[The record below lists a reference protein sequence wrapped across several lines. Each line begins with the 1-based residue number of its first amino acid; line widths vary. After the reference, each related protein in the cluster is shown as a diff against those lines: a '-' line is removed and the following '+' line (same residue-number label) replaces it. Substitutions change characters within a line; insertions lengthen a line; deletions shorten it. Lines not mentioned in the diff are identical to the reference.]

1 MNKHRAASPSAESVT
16 IRDYPVTPSPSP
28 LIAIYPGTFDPLTA
42 GHVDLIVRASK
53 FVETLIVGVLR
64 NESKHPLFSVQERME
79 MVEDTVAGYANVR
92 VASFDGL
99 LVEFAANQNASLI
112 VRGIRAISDY
122 EYELQMALMNRRLRP
137 EIETVFMMASEAY
150 SFISSRLVKEVIKLG
165 GDINGLVP
173 PSVEQRLKARLR
185 SAQTLHA

>member
-1 MNKHRAASPSAESVT
+1 MSR
-16 IRDYPVTPSPSP
+16 VTPQSSP

-42 GHVDLIVRASK
+42 GHLDLIVRASN

-64 NESKHPLFSVQERME
+64 NESKQPLFSVEERME
-79 MVEDTVAGYANVR
+79 MVQETVAGYSNVR

-99 LVEFAANQNASLI
+99 LVEFAADQNASLI
-112 VRGIRAISDY
+112 IRGIRAVSDY

-137 EIETVFMMASEAY
+137 GIETVFMMASEAY

-165 GDINGLVP
+165 GNINGLVP
-173 PSVEQRLKARLR
+173 PSVEQRLRNRLR
-185 SAQTLHA
+185 SAQTFQA